1 MSRFC
6 IAFSAFLDLAK
17 VLPAR
22 AGSSGSDVRR
32 FCFLRSIVPKM
43 PPKMALKSSQ
53 NAPET
58 SPDGPQA
65 SQNLKKTVLLVVL
78 GTSENHLDALL
89 GPGLSF
95 SAIFS
100 QNGAKKLPK
109 CSQSLPFAL
118 FVLPFSLHFLSK
130 RPPHPQTRHAPM
142 SADPL
147 TLLTPRATDPQTH
160 RPLRP
165 TDPHTPQ
172 THRPRRPTDPQTH
185 RQQTTRPARRVGG
198 MRGALK

>member
-1 MSRFC
+1 
-6 IAFSAFLDLAK
+6 
-17 VLPAR
+17 
-22 AGSSGSDVRR
+22 
-32 FCFLRSIVPKM
+32 
-43 PPKMALKSSQ
+43 MALKSSQ
-53 NAPET
+53 NAPKT

-165 TDPHTPQ
+165 TDHA
-172 THRPRRPTDPQTH
+172 DPQTH
-185 RQQTTRPARRVGG
+185 RHTDSRPPDQREGSAECAERLNKKEPPGSQRRLGLSYHWG
-198 MRGALK
+198 RGCNYRLLSEEFLRILYRHLTV

>member
-1 MSRFC
+1 
-6 IAFSAFLDLAK
+6 
-17 VLPAR
+17 
-22 AGSSGSDVRR
+22 
-32 FCFLRSIVPKM
+32 
-43 PPKMALKSSQ
+43 MALKSSQ

-185 RQQTTRPARRVGG
+185 RQQTRRPPRRVGG
-198 MRGALK
+198 LRGALKSAAPLHVLAAPSRRVKSEVLELFQSASSV

>member
-1 MSRFC
+1 M
-6 IAFSAFLDLAK
+6 
-17 VLPAR
+17 LPAR

-53 NAPET
+53 NAPKT

-147 TLLTPRATDPQTH
+147 TLLTPRATDPQTPQTH
-160 RPLRP
+160 RP
-165 TDPHTPQ
+165 TDPSDPQTPQ
-172 THRPRRPTDPQTH
+172 THRSTDTQTADPQT
-185 RQQTTRPARRVGG
+185 TEKGRRT
-198 MRGALK
+198 AQSA

>member
-1 MSRFC
+1 M
-6 IAFSAFLDLAK
+6 
-17 VLPAR
+17 LPAR

-65 SQNLKKTVLLVVL
+65 SQHLKKTVLLVVL
-78 GTSENHLDALL
+78 GTSENHLNALL

-165 TDPHTPQ
+165 TDHA
-172 THRPRRPTDPQTH
+172 DPQTH
-185 RQQTTRPARRVGG
+185 RHTDSRPPDQREGSAECAERLNNIAG
-198 MRGALK
+198 

>member
-1 MSRFC
+1 
-6 IAFSAFLDLAK
+6 
-17 VLPAR
+17 
-22 AGSSGSDVRR
+22 
-32 FCFLRSIVPKM
+32 
-43 PPKMALKSSQ
+43 MALKSSQ

-147 TLLTPRATDPQTH
+147 TLLTPRATDPQTPQTH
-160 RPLRP
+160 RP
-165 TDPHTPQ
+165 TDPSDPQTPQ
-172 THRPRRPTDPQTH
+172 THRPTDPDAQTP
-185 RQQTTRPARRVGG
+185 RPLRRDGG
-198 MRGALK
+198 MRGALKSAAPLHSHCSAVTACQTRTPELFQSASSV